1 MKINFGS
8 QIFES
13 DAPVTVY
20 DAAKEA
26 FGMVERS
33 VIAATVNGETVALN
47 YSIAA
52 DADVDL
58 LTFADKAGAHVFRHT
73 ASHILAQAVKRLY
86 PQTKLTIGPAIDDGF
101 YYDFDSEVPF
111 TPEVLKTLEG
121 EMKKIVKENLKIE
134 RFELPRAE
142 AIAFM
147 QEKDEP
153 YKVQLIEELPEDAV
167 ISFYRQGEFTDLC
180 AGPHL
185 FATGAVKAFKLTQ
198 CTGAYWKGDQ
208 NNKQL
213 QRIYGLAFP
222 SKDEL
227 NAYVTMLEE
236 ARKRDHNKVGRELE
250 YFTTVDAIG
259 QGLPVLM
266 PKGAR
271 VIQTLQRWIEDE
283 EQRRG
288 YQLTKTPLMAK
299 RDLYKISGHWDHYRD
314 GMFIFGDA
322 DDENKECFALRPM
335 TCPFQYQV
343 FLNKKRSYR
352 DLPMRLGET
361 STLFRNEESGEMHG
375 LIRVRQ
381 FTISEGHLILRPEQL
396 ADEFKGCLDL
406 ALHCLET
413 LGLLED
419 CTFRFSQWDPKRT
432 DKYEGTAEQWDE
444 AQSIMEKLLDE
455 NLGKGNYVI
464 GIDEAAFYGP
474 KLDIQ
479 MKNVFG
485 KEDTIVTIQV
495 DMLLAKKFGM
505 EYVDSD
511 NTMKTPYIIH
521 RTSMGCY
528 ERTLA
533 LLLEKYAGALPT
545 WMAPVQVRMLPI
557 GDEQVEYCENIA
569 NRLTALGIR
578 CEVDKRNET
587 IGYKLRNAQLE
598 KLPYMIVVGAKEVDS
613 NTVAVRSRKEGEKGA
628 MSVDQF
634 ISELLLEIAEKR
646 R

>member
-1 MKINFGS
+1 
-8 QIFES
+8 
-13 DAPVTVY
+13 
-20 DAAKEA
+20 
-26 FGMVERS
+26 
-33 VIAATVNGETVALN
+33 
-47 YSIAA
+47 
-52 DADVDL
+52 
-58 LTFADKAGAHVFRHT
+58 
-73 ASHILAQAVKRLY
+73 
-86 PQTKLTIGPAIDDGF
+86 
-101 YYDFDSEVPF
+101 
-111 TPEVLKTLEG
+111 
-121 EMKKIVKENLKIE
+121 
-134 RFELPRAE
+134 
-142 AIAFM
+142 
-147 QEKDEP
+147 
-153 YKVQLIEELPEDAV
+153 
-167 ISFYRQGEFTDLC
+167 
-180 AGPHL
+180 
-185 FATGAVKAFKLTQ
+185 
-198 CTGAYWKGDQ
+198 
-208 NNKQL
+208 
-213 QRIYGLAFP
+213 
-222 SKDEL
+222 
-227 NAYVTMLEE
+227 
-236 ARKRDHNKVGRELE
+236 
-250 YFTTVDAIG
+250 
-259 QGLPVLM
+259 
-266 PKGAR
+266 
-271 VIQTLQRWIEDE
+271 
-283 EQRRG
+283 
-288 YQLTKTPLMAK
+288 
-299 RDLYKISGHWDHYRD
+299 
-314 GMFIFGDA
+314 
-322 DDENKECFALRPM
+322 
-335 TCPFQYQV
+335 
-343 FLNKKRSYR
+343 
-352 DLPMRLGET
+352 
-361 STLFRNEESGEMHG
+361 MHG

-396 ADEFKGCLDL
+396 AEEFKGCLDL

-557 GDEQVEYCENIA
+557 GDEQVEYCEAIA

-598 KLPYMIVVGAKEVDS
+598 KLPYMIVVGAKEVES